1 MAYLCNAIFLL
12 HCTKNWAISVN
23 TQTAS
28 STDWMRVQWRLSEI
42 DRASLERGQHRIV
55 LKLPSYQGCQPWPKP
70 ALQRQAKS
78 KPKAVALGAPA
89 FEMPKFEMPKFEMP
103 KFEVPPAF
111 REFAEKGV
119 AQAKENYEK
128 VKSAAEQATDVL
140 EDTYS
145 TASKGCASYGLK
157 VIEATRANS
166 DATFDLMSELM
177 TAKSYSEMVELSSA
191 YLRKQFDALVAQT
204 KELSEHAQKVATE
217 TAEPIKESISNLSK
231 AA

>member
-1 MAYLCNAIFLL
+1 MAE
-12 HCTKNWAISVN
+12 T
-23 TQTAS
+23 TAS
-28 STDWMRVQWRLSEI
+28 SAATPK
-42 DRASLERGQHRIV
+42 A
-55 LKLPSYQGCQPWPKP
+55 KPKP
-70 ALQRQAKS
+70 V
-78 KPKAVALGAPA
+78 AVSAPA
-89 FEMPKFEMPKFEMP
+89 FEMPKFEMPKFDMP

-111 REFAEKGV
+111 REFAEKGI

-157 VIEATRANS
+157 VIETARANS
-166 DATFDLMSELM
+166 DAAFDLMTELLS
-177 TAKSYSEMVELSSA
+177 TKSYSEMVELTSA
-191 YLRKQFDALVAQT
+191 YMRKQFDALMAQS

-217 TAEPIKESISNLSK
+217 TAEPIKESISSTFNK

>member
-1 MAYLCNAIFLL
+1 MPEP
-12 HCTKNWAISVN
+12 T
-23 TQTAS
+23 TS
-28 STDWMRVQWRLSEI
+28 SAT
-42 DRASLERGQHRIV
+42 
-55 LKLPSYQGCQPWPKP
+55 
-70 ALQRQAKS
+70 KS
-78 KPKAVALGAPA
+78 KPKPVAVSAPA

-128 VKSAAEQATDVL
+128 VKSAAEKATDVL

-157 VIEATRANS
+157 VIETTRANS
-166 DATFDLMSELM
+166 DAAFDLLTEVM
-177 TAKSYSEMVELSSA
+177 TAKSYSQVVELYSA
-191 YLRKQFDALVAQT
+191 YLRKQFDAFITQA

-217 TAEPIKESISNLSK
+217 TAEPIKISISSFNK

>member
-1 MAYLCNAIFLL
+1 MTVMPETTVAPTSKA
-12 HCTKNWAISVN
+12 K
-23 TQTAS
+23 
-28 STDWMRVQWRLSEI
+28 
-42 DRASLERGQHRIV
+42 
-55 LKLPSYQGCQPWPKP
+55 PKP
-70 ALQRQAKS
+70 V
-78 KPKAVALGAPA
+78 AVSAPA

-103 KFEVPPAF
+103 KFEVPTAF
-111 REFAEKGV
+111 RELAEKGV

-157 VIEATRANS
+157 LIETTRANS
-166 DATFDLMSELM
+166 DASFDLMSELM

-191 YLRKQFDALVAQT
+191 FLRKQFDAMIAQS
-204 KELSEHAQKVATE
+204 KELCEHAQKVATE
-217 TAEPIKESISNLSK
+217 TAEPIKESIGIFNK